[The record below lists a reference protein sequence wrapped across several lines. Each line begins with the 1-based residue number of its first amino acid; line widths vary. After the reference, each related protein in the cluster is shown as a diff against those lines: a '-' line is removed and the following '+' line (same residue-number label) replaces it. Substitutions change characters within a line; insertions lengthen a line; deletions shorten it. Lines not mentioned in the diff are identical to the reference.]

1 LPRISN
7 YEHQTSKMKLL
18 FIHGF
23 VEDHTIFNEV
33 RKNITQGEQIAID
46 LEKVL
51 TDWHDAPEDLD
62 VQKMAS
68 YLIKAYEIAAQ
79 DCVIGHSMGGWIAS
93 YMKEEIGCRAIL
105 LASLTD
111 QKKLIT
117 PLTNPTLI
125 KYLIKFGI
133 FQSSFME
140 WFLTKDYKFQESKQ
154 LFNGLI
160 DGLIKLDKKILYQ
173 QFLILFAKVK
183 PLTITPDLRVHA
195 KKDNIVRYPDE
206 GFVEVVGD
214 HFSLIYH
221 SQQVVD
227 AIQKVL

>member
-1 LPRISN
+1 
-7 YEHQTSKMKLL
+7 MKIL

-33 RKNITQGEQIAID
+33 RKSITQGEQIAID

-51 TDWHDAPEDLD
+51 ADWHDAPEDLD
-62 VQKMAS
+62 VQKTAV
-68 YLIKAYEIAAQ
+68 YLIQKYEITSQ

-93 YMKEEIGCRAIL
+93 YMKEESGCKAIL

-117 PLTNPTLI
+117 PLTNPILI

-133 FQSSFME
+133 FQSSMME
-140 WFLTKDYKFQESKQ
+140 SFLKKGYKFPESKQ
-154 LFNGLI
+154 LYDGLI
-160 DGLIKLDKKILYQ
+160 DGLLKLDKRILYQ
-173 QFLILFAKVK
+173 QFQILFMKVK
-183 PLTITPDLRVHA
+183 PLTIKPELRVHA
-195 KKDNIVRYPDE
+195 RKDNIVRFPVED
-206 GFVEVVGD
+206 FVEVSGD

-221 SQQVVD
+221 SQQVVN
-227 AIQKVL
+227 AIRKII

>member
-1 LPRISN
+1 
-7 YEHQTSKMKLL
+7 MKIL

-23 VEDHTIFNEV
+23 VEDHSIFNEV
-33 RKNITQGEQIAID
+33 RISIAQGEQIAID
-46 LEKVL
+46 LGKVL
-51 TDWHDAPEDLD
+51 ADWHDAPEDLD
-62 VQKMAS
+62 VQKMAV
-68 YLIKAYEIAAQ
+68 YLIQKYEITPQ

-93 YMKEEIGCRAIL
+93 YMKEECGCKAIL

-133 FQSSFME
+133 FQSSMME
-140 WFLTKDYKFQESKQ
+140 SFLKKDYKISESKQ
-154 LFNGLI
+154 LYDGLI

-173 QFLILFAKVK
+173 QFQILFAKVK
-183 PLTITPDLRVHA
+183 PLTITPELRVHA
-195 KKDNIVRYPDE
+195 RKDNIVRFPDE
-206 GFVEVVGD
+206 DFVEVSGD

-221 SQQVVD
+221 SQQVVN
-227 AIQKVL
+227 AIRKII

>member
-1 LPRISN
+1 
-7 YEHQTSKMKLL
+7 MKLL

-33 RKNITQGEQIAID
+33 RKTITQGEQIAID

-51 TDWHDAPEDLD
+51 AEWQDAPEDLD
-62 VQKMAS
+62 VQKMAF
-68 YLIKAYEIAAQ
+68 YLIKKYEITAQ
-79 DCVIGHSMGGWIAS
+79 DCVIGHSMGGWIAA
-93 YMKEEIGCRAIL
+93 YMKEECGCKAIL
-105 LASLTD
+105 LASFTD

-140 WFLTKDYKFQESKQ
+140 SFLKKDYKFQESKQ
-154 LFNGLI
+154 LFDGLI
-160 DGLIKLDKKILYQ
+160 AGLIKLNKKILYQ
-173 QFLILFAKVK
+173 QFQILFMKVK
-183 PLTITPDLRVHA
+183 SLTIKPELRVHA
-195 KKDNIVRYPDE
+195 RKDNIVKYPDE
-206 GFVEVVGD
+206 QFVEVLGD

-221 SQQVVD
+221 TEQVVR
-227 AIQKVL
+227 AIQSVL

>member
-1 LPRISN
+1 
-7 YEHQTSKMKLL
+7 MKLL

-23 VEDHTIFNEV
+23 VEDHTIFNEL
-33 RKNITQGEQIAID
+33 RKSITQGEQIALD
-46 LEKVL
+46 LEIEL
-51 TDWHDAPEDLD
+51 ANWEGAPVNLD

-68 YLIKAYEIAAQ
+68 HLIMKYEITAQ

-93 YMKEEIGCRAIL
+93 YMKEECGCKAIL

-133 FQSSFME
+133 FQSSFMDS
-140 WFLTKDYKFQESKQ
+140 FLKKDYKFQESKK
-154 LFNGLI
+154 LYDGLI
-160 DGLIKLDKKILYQ
+160 DGLIKMDKKILFQ
-173 QFLILFAKVK
+173 QCQILFEKVK
-183 PLTITPDLRVHA
+183 PLTITPNLRVHA
-195 KKDNIVRYPDE
+195 RKDNIVQFPDE
-206 GFVEVVGD
+206 DFIEVSGD

-221 SQQVVD
+221 TQQVVS